1 MQPHCEDGAGRGEV
15 RTRLDLH
22 RRVEERVARE
32 VILLDVPVLEQQLLG
47 LVWRG
52 GKIDH
57 PHGEHDGWA
66 NAAAGV
72 VAALRRA
79 RAKLQIYAA

>member
-1 MQPHCEDGAGRGEV
+1 MSRV
-15 RTRLDLH
+15 TRSALYEAFEPRLN
-22 RRVEERVARE
+22 ARE
-32 VILLDVPVLEQQLLG
+32 ILLPDVALLEQQLLG

-57 PHGEHDGWA
+57 AAGEHDDWS

-72 VAALRRA
+72 VALVGTRPPS
-79 RAKLQIYAA
+79 LQIFAVTPQR